1 MKLSRKFL
9 TRLSILALITGL
21 LPFGASAAQ
30 MTGRTLTLSSSSTAT
45 ANATTTYTFTFTVP
59 TTGTAIKSFSA
70 QACTTASGACT
81 MPTGFASTASTIN
94 QPTGFG
100 AGAGWTVD
108 TTVPGSLRLANG
120 ANATLPSGSQTV
132 VFNNVQ
138 NPTTTP
144 QTFYLRLTT
153 YSLATWTTAIDT
165 GATAAA
171 TANQIT
177 FNGTVDES
185 LTFCVGITVTGNCT
199 STTGTA
205 VTFAP
210 SSTFLTTTTA
220 TASSQ
225 FAAATNAGGGYVVTV
240 NGTTLTSGARTI
252 AAAGVQSQNGA
263 AAASATGTSQFG
275 MNIPTVTNASGQS
288 VGVAGT
294 NFGTANYR
302 YFTGDTVATTAGA
315 PSDFNTYTANY
326 IVNISGIQ
334 AAGVYVTTLTFIC
347 TATF

>member
-1 MKLSRKFL
+1 MKLSRRIL
-9 TRLSILALITGL
+9 ARLSIVALIAGM

-30 MTGRTLTLSSSSTAT
+30 LTGRTLTLSSSSTAAT
-45 ANATTTYTFTFTVP
+45 NATTTYTFTFTVP
-59 TTGTAIKSFSA
+59 TTGTAIKSFQA
-70 QACTTASGACT
+70 QACTTASGTCT
-81 MPTGFASTASTIN
+81 TPTGFANNVSTLTP
-94 QPTGFG
+94 PTGL
-100 AGAGWTVD
+100 GAGWTVN
-108 TTVPGSLRLANG
+108 TATAGSLRMVSASNV
-120 ANATLPSGSQTV
+120 TLPSGSQTV

-153 YSLATWTTAIDT
+153 YSDAGWLTAIDT

-177 FNGTVDES
+177 FNGTVDET

-205 VTFAP
+205 VTFSP
-210 SSTFLTTTTA
+210 SSTFLTTSTA

-225 FAAATNAGGGYVVTV
+225 FAAATNAGGGYIVTV
-240 NGTTLTSGARTI
+240 NGTTLTSGARSI
-252 AAAGVQSQNGA
+252 AAAGAQTQNGA
-263 AAASATGTSQFG
+263 AVISAPGSSQFG
-275 MNIPTVTNASGQS
+275 MNIPTVTNASVDS

-294 NFGTANYR
+294 NFGGATNYR
-302 YFTGDTVATTAGA
+302 YFTGDTVGTTAGA

-334 AAGVYVTTLTFIC
+334 AAGVYTTTLTFIC
-347 TATF
+347 TAIF